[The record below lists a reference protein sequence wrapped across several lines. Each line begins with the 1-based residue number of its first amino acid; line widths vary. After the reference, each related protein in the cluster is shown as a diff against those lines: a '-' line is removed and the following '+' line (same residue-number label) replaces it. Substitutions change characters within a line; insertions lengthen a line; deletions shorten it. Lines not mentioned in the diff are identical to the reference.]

1 MGQVPDLIDNA
12 LKNRQLSENSIN
24 LLDEIDTTLYVIN
37 DKLDETPEIM
47 LGKGRL
53 SGGVLTKEGLGR
65 MKLPE
70 IKEEL
75 KKRGIEF

>member
-1 MGQVPDLIDNA
+1 
-12 LKNRQLSENSIN
+12 
-24 LLDEIDTTLYVIN
+24 
-37 DKLDETPEIM
+37 M

-53 SGGVLTKEGLGR
+53 SGGVLTKEGLSR

-75 KKRGIEF
+75 KNEELNLNKMIKKLIYLIV

>member
-1 MGQVPDLIDNA
+1 MI
-12 LKNRQLSENSIN
+12 
-24 LLDEIDTTLYVIN
+24 YFIN

-47 LGKGRL
+47 LGKGIL
-53 SGGVLTKEGLGR
+53 SGGVLTEEGLGR

-75 KKRGIEF
+75 KKRGI

>member
-1 MGQVPDLIDNA
+1 
-12 LKNRQLSENSIN
+12 
-24 LLDEIDTTLYVIN
+24 
-37 DKLDETPEIM
+37 M

-70 IKEEL
+70 IKAELKNEEL
-75 KKRGIEF
+75 NLNKMIKKIIYLNA

>member
-1 MGQVPDLIDNA
+1 MMAQKP
-12 LKNRQLSENSIN
+12 KKTKENVGKTSSIIN

-53 SGGVLTKEGLGR
+53 SGGVLTKEGLSR
-65 MKLPE
+65 IKLTE
-70 IKEEL
+70 I
-75 KKRGIEF
+75 